1 MDDSFD
7 PFSAINAPLAL
18 VPAVPD
24 NERRVASLS
33 DASENLRRATP
44 RRELVDLR
52 ADQDAV
58 VLTVSKVSV
67 GSVMQSGE
75 PLITLVRHA

>member
-7 PFSAINAPLAL
+7 PFSAINAP
-18 VPAVPD
+18 PA
-24 NERRVASLS
+24 
-33 DASENLRRATP
+33 TGP
-44 RRELVDLR
+44 RSHRLR